1 MKKVYLMIYD
11 MGAGHRSSANALKEV
26 IEERKLPWEIH
37 VVEVFKEIFGMTF
50 PQYFY
55 NNLALKKKWARAIHD
70 PISVPLFKLQ
80 IRIRHSAW
88 QNLLRK
94 YWHEHKPDL
103 VVSLLPLVNR
113 VLYES
118 LRAELPGTPFVTS
131 ITDFADCPPNF
142 WIEPQEQLLICPSE
156 QAVEQAQFF
165 GYTKERISRT
175 SGVIIH
181 PRFDEPVTVDRQVE
195 RQRLGLDPDL
205 PTGLV
210 IFGSHGS
217 QEMIEIADHLEQS
230 SLKLQLIFI
239 CGRNEKL
246 ARDLRN
252 SQSRLPRFVEN
263 FTSQIPYYMHLSD
276 FFIGKPGSVGIS
288 EAVAMKLPVI
298 TECNTTTTLFQERPS
313 ADWLAANEFGIV
325 VNNFSDINRA
335 VAELIKPEN
344 FPRYRANVKAYNN
357 RAVFEVVDILGKI
370 LEKSYLKTTQRSA
383 GGGSSCAPVQAQKPL
398 FQERKPV
405 SDVR

>member
-26 IEERKLPWEIH
+26 IEQRKLPWEIE
-37 VVEVFKEIFGMTF
+37 VVEVFKDIFGMTF

-80 IRIRHSAW
+80 IRLRHLGW
-88 QNLLRK
+88 RNLLRK
-94 YWHEHKPDL
+94 YWREHKPDL

-142 WIEPQEQLLICPSE
+142 WIERQDQLLICPSE
-156 QAVEQAQFF
+156 RAVKQAQSF
-165 GYTKERISRT
+165 GYPESRIFRT

-181 PRFDEPVTVDRQVE
+181 PRFDQPVTVDRQIE
-195 RQRLGLDPDL
+195 RQRLGLEPDL

-217 QEMIEIADHLEQS
+217 QEMIEIADKLEQS

-246 ARDLRN
+246 AKDLRN

-313 ADWLAANEFGIV
+313 ADWLADNEFGIV
-325 VNNFSDINRA
+325 VDNFRNINRA
-335 VAELIKPEN
+335 VADLIQPEN
-344 FPRYRANVKAYNN
+344 FPRYRANVEAYNN
-357 RAVFEVVDILGKI
+357 RAGFEVVDILSRF
-370 LEKSYLKTTQRSA
+370 LEGPFLET
-383 GGGSSCAPVQAQKPL
+383 VQKPL
-398 FQERKPV
+398 QV
-405 SDVR
+405 

>member
-1 MKKVYLMIYD
+1 
-11 MGAGHRSSANALKEV
+11 
-26 IEERKLPWEIH
+26 
-37 VVEVFKEIFGMTF
+37 
-50 PQYFY
+50 
-55 NNLALKKKWARAIHD
+55 
-70 PISVPLFKLQ
+70 LFKLQ
-80 IRIRHSAW
+80 IRLRHLAW
-88 QNLLRK
+88 RNLLRK
-94 YWHEHKPDL
+94 YWREHKPDL

-142 WIEPQEQLLICPSE
+142 WIERQDQLLICPSE
-156 QAVEQAQFF
+156 RAVKQAQSF
-165 GYTKERISRT
+165 GYPESRIFRT

-181 PRFDEPVTVDRQVE
+181 PRFDQPVTVDRQVE
-195 RQRLGLDPDL
+195 RRRLGLEPDL

-246 ARDLRN
+246 AKDLRN

-313 ADWLAANEFGIV
+313 ADWLADNEFGIV
-325 VNNFSDINRA
+325 VDNFRNINRA
-335 VAELIKPEN
+335 VADLIQPEN
-344 FPRYRANVKAYNN
+344 FSRYRANVEAYNN
-357 RAVFEVVDILGKI
+357 RAGFEVVDILSRF
-370 LEKSYLKTTQRSA
+370 LERPFLEA
-383 GGGSSCAPVQAQKPL
+383 VQKPL
-398 FQERKPV
+398 QV
-405 SDVR
+405 